1 MRNKT
6 KRLKWAKEY
15 KNWTG
20 TGTGVQED
28 VWKRVLWTDES
39 KFEVFGSKRRKYVRQ
54 RPNEKMLKQCITP
67 SVKHGGGSVMIW
79 GCFGATAVGDL
90 HRVQGIGNQHG
101 YRSILQQ
108 HAIPSGKRLIG
119 ANSGIQQDN
128 DPKHASK
135 F

>member
-1 MRNKT
+1 M
-6 KRLKWAKEY
+6 
-15 KNWTG
+15 
-20 TGTGVQED
+20 
-28 VWKRVLWTDES
+28 LWTDES

-128 DPKHASK
+128 DPKHTSK
-135 F
+135 LCKRYLEKKESDGVLSMMDWPPQSPYMQT